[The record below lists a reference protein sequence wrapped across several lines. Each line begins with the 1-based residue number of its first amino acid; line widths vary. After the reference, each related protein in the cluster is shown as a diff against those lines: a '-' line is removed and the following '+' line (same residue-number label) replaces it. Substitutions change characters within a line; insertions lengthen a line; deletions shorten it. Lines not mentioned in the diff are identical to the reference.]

1 MEVTDYTI
9 DDFLRDMGRPL
20 QYREPTTINNFW
32 VFWSQEEGEGEDW
45 PHHPQSGDLGSI
57 TKTFTNNNC
66 GDVQEYLK
74 YILCNAEDTGWAN
87 VALIQFWTP
96 TTTTTTSMIG
106 GCCVVK
112 TSNQPF
118 ALYGIGRRLCEYK
131 IYCTSLE
138 FNIFQ
143 DEEKEYED
151 NFGCIIGQVF
161 REKEAKFIKHNLPG
175 DFAHKCGMRRCFF
188 LPIFKPSG
196 RCCSGV
202 LEISFTSESSLFDFG
217 PYELV
222 KAIFKVRASLVL
234 PIFPQ

>member
-1 MEVTDYTI
+1 MANYKIV
-9 DDFLRDMGRPL
+9 DFLRDILGPFKLSYSYM
-20 QYREPTTINNFW
+20 EPRTINNLSSFISPPFE
-32 VFWSQEEGEGEDW
+32 VAHFF
-45 PHHPQSGDLGSI
+45 SGDLGSI

-96 TTTTTTSMIG
+96 TTTTTSMIG

-131 IYCTSLE
+131 KYCTSLE

-151 NFGCIIGQVF
+151 NFGCIIGRVF

-175 DFAHKCGMRRCFF
+175 DFAHKCGMRRSFF

-217 PYELV
+217 PYELA